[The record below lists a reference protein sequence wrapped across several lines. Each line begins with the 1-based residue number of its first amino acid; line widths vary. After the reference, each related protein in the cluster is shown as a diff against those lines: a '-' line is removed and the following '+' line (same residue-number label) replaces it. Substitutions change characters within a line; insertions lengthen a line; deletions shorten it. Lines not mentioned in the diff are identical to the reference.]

1 MPRVTVLLLDLSLA
15 LVGDNS
21 KATVSNSVADEI
33 VEGNFLDGA
42 TQNANGP
49 RNDHW
54 WRFCLRIC
62 QLNGVDCVLLMVA
75 CVVDFVGI
83 GPSESIHWKRQHW
96 ESDQWGIEGGH
107 WLRALCF
114 L

>member
-21 KATVSNSVADEI
+21 KAMVSNSVADGI
-33 VEGNFLDGA
+33 LEGSFLDGA

-54 WRFCLRIC
+54 WHF
-62 QLNGVDCVLLMVA
+62 
-75 CVVDFVGI
+75 FV
-83 GPSESIHWKRQHW
+83 SVFVS
-96 ESDQWGIEGGH
+96 
-107 WLRALCF
+107 
-114 L
+114 